1 MHENVAV
8 QLFLVLWI
16 FLRSV
21 GFICYYR
28 WVLSELHKNYFN
40 DWCVMNSQPTFL
52 FLTSYELNEMAI
64 FSKGCK
70 WDNFESQNSLILS
83 FTDSQ
88 VLCSNFVDCE
98 SFLESDSP
106 DILAVWQTNLDNSID
121 TGNFSLRGY
130 LPLIWKDSVTHMHCL
145 AVYVKEGIR
154 FAQDLTLETS
164 VNLYLCFWLS
174 LLHSISYFFFLN
186 WSPSSSS

>member
-1 MHENVAV
+1 MAV
-8 QLFLVLWI
+8 QLFLVVWI

-21 GFICYYR
+21 GFICYDR
-28 WVLSELHKNYFN
+28 WVLSERHKNYVN

-52 FLTSYELNEMAI
+52 FLTSYKLNEMAI

-70 WDNFESQNSLILS
+70 WDNFESQNSLI
-83 FTDSQ
+83 
-88 VLCSNFVDCE
+88 VLPIVKFFVPILLTE

-121 TGNFSLRGY
+121 TGNFSVRGY

-145 AVYVKEGIR
+145 AVYMKEGIR

-164 VNLYLCFWLS
+164 VNLYLCLWLS